1 MHHALTDGSL
11 TLCSML
17 VLRSLPF
24 AVFSGH
30 AALAR
35 GARQH
40 AAAQPH
46 WVRALPIAICAV
58 AWSALYALGRAEAA
72 VWHALGLA
80 YYALVSTAVPRASRL
95 LQAGTITRGALL
107 TGLCVVL
114 LLVPGLALPG
124 VAMAT
129 FLVVGW
135 ELVLRSYSY
144 CVETA
149 AAPTAERKLG
159 PCLFFLL
166 VDPTLLYTQRS
177 RPCADTETRSLGLAR
192 LSLGVLAFVLS
203 ACAIASMAQ
212 WRTASES
219 YNYVTQLLVVGALR
233 FLSEYAAH
241 SGLASVQIGLMRLIG
256 WHAPERYDYPLL
268 STSPMD
274 FWRRWN
280 SYVRVWLEAYVFLP
294 WSLAAARRTRSRLAQ
309 VGVALGTLLVCGCL
323 HDLYI
328 LGGRQRIDLHFTGL
342 FLAGGV
348 VLGLWRL
355 SSLLFARLPLR
366 GRARMFVDAALP
378 RMCMAAVF
386 VVASLVW
393 SQR

>member
-1 MHHALTDGSL
+1 MPSALTDGSF

-24 AVFSGH
+24 AVFSGY
-30 AALAR
+30 AALAG
-35 GARQH
+35 GARRH
-40 AAAQPH
+40 AATQPR
-46 WVRALPIAICAV
+46 WVRALPIAICAG
-58 AWSALYALGRAEAA
+58 AWSALYAIGRAEAA
-72 VWHALGLA
+72 VWHALGFA
-80 YYALVSTAVPRASRL
+80 YYALVSTAAPLASRL
-95 LQAGTITRGALL
+95 VQAGTITRGALF

-114 LLVPGLALPG
+114 LLLPGLALPG

-149 AAPTAERKLG
+149 RAPADKRKLG

-166 VDPTLLYTQRS
+166 VDPTLLFTQRS
-177 RPCADTETRSLGLAR
+177 RPCADSESRPLGLAR

-203 ACAIASMAQ
+203 ACAIATISV
-212 WRTASES
+212 WLRASES
-219 YNYVTQLLVVGALR
+219 YPYVTQLLVLGALR

-256 WHAPERYDYPLL
+256 WHAPERYHYPLL

-294 WSLAAARRTRSRLAQ
+294 WSLAAARGTRSRLAQ
-309 VGVALGTLLVCGCL
+309 IAVALGTLLACGIL
-323 HDLYI
+323 HDLYVFA
-328 LGGRQRIDLHFTGL
+328 GRQRIDLHFSGL
-342 FLAGGV
+342 FVAGGV
-348 VLGLWRL
+348 VLALWRL
-355 SSLLFARLPLR
+355 LGPLFARVQLR
-366 GRARMFVDAALP
+366 GRAHMFVAGALP
-378 RMCMAAVF
+378 RVCMGLVF